1 MNSGNGRRQQREVT
15 TRGNNIKKI
24 DTMKKENHLNKRDLA
39 RKMSLHGGMTI
50 EMAEICLSC
59 LVEIFRETMAND
71 GEIVLQNM
79 GSFSTCEMKKRLL
92 YNPITGERMVVNAR
106 KRVKF
111 TPSTTLNINGD
122 DAEQETEPE
131 TE

>member
-1 MNSGNGRRQQREVT
+1 
-15 TRGNNIKKI
+15 
-24 DTMKKENHLNKRDLA
+24 MKKENHLNKRDLA

-92 YNPITGERMVVNAR
+92 YNPVTGERMVVNAR

-122 DAEQETEPE
+122 DAELETELE

>member
-1 MNSGNGRRQQREVT
+1 
-15 TRGNNIKKI
+15 
-24 DTMKKENHLNKRDLA
+24 MKKENHLNKRDLA